1 MPSSENDDNA
11 DCVARVRLPAVAGR
25 FYPDDRETLAR
36 AVDTFISSPAA
47 RISALACI
55 VPHAGYMYSGHVAGA
70 LYSRIEPATRLLILG
85 PNHTG
90 AGEPLAIDA
99 TGAWRT
105 PLRDARID
113 AQLADELMAAF
124 PLLREDEFAHRRE
137 HSIEVQL
144 PFVQRMMSEF
154 TFVPICVGTANL
166 ELLVNL
172 GEAIAQVLLKSSERI
187 LMICSSD
194 MNHYEPD
201 DVTRIKDGQA
211 IAPILA
217 LDPVALYETI
227 LRERI
232 SMCGFAPAIATLTA
246 CKRLGAARAEL
257 VKYAT
262 SGDINGDRSHV
273 VGYAGILIS

>member
-1 MPSSENDDNA
+1 MPSSENDENA
-11 DCVARVRLPAVAGR
+11 DSVDRVRLPAMAGR
-25 FYPDDRETLAR
+25 FYSGDRERLAR
-36 AVDTFISSPAA
+36 DVDTFISSPATP
-47 RISALACI
+47 ISALACM
-55 VPHAGYMYSGHVAGA
+55 VPHAGYIYSGHVAGA
-70 LYSRIEPATRLLILG
+70 VYSRIEPATRLLILG

-90 AGEPLAIDA
+90 AGEPLATNA

-105 PLRDARID
+105 PLGDARID
-113 AQLADELMAAF
+113 EQLAGELMRAFPQLSEDEL
-124 PLLREDEFAHRRE
+124 AHRRE

-144 PFVQRMMSEF
+144 PFVQRMTTEF

-172 GEAIAQVLLKSSERI
+172 GEAIAQVLLNSSERI

-232 SMCGFAPAIATLTA
+232 SMCGFAPAVAMLIA
-246 CKRLGAARAEL
+246 CKRLRATSAEL

>member
-25 FYPDDRETLAR
+25 FYPDDRESLAR
-36 AVDTFISSPAA
+36 DVDALISSAAA
-47 RISALACI
+47 RISALACM

-70 LYSRIEPATRLLILG
+70 VYSRIEPATRLVILG

-90 AGEPLAIDA
+90 AGEPLAINA
-99 TGAWRT
+99 RGVWRT
-105 PLRDARID
+105 PLGDARID
-113 AQLADELMAAF
+113 EQLAGELMRAF
-124 PLLREDEFAHRRE
+124 PQLSEDESAHRRE

-144 PFVQRMMSEF
+144 PFVQRMTTEF

-166 ELLVNL
+166 ELLVSL

-217 LDPVALYETI
+217 LDPVTLYETV

-232 SMCGFAPAIATLTA
+232 SICGFAPMVAMLTA
-246 CKRLGAARAEL
+246 CKRLGATRAEV

-273 VGYAGILIS
+273 VGYAGILID